1 MRIALIDYKAGNT
14 ASVANALERLGY
26 SAQRTQEPAEIRRA
40 HRVIFPGVG
49 HAASARR
56 FLEAAGLR
64 SCLQALDQ
72 PFLGIC
78 LGMQLMAEGL
88 EEGPTEGLGLLPG
101 QVKRFRQAPIVPH
114 MGWNTVAFSGEEDKR
129 SPLLAGLPAEAHF
142 YFVHSYFWPV
152 TAATI
157 ATSQYGETFSA
168 AVQGGNYYGVQFH
181 PEKSGPDGAQIL
193 QNFFEKCD

>member
-1 MRIALIDYKAGNT
+1 MRIALIDYNAGNT

-26 SAQRTQEPAEIRRA
+26 TAQRTQKPAEIRRA
-40 HRVIFPGVG
+40 ERIIFPGVG

-56 FLEAAGLR
+56 FLDEAGLS

-78 LGMQLMAEGL
+78 LGMQLMAQWL

-101 QVKRFRQAPIVPH
+101 QIRRFQEAPIVPH
-114 MGWNTVAFSGEEDKR
+114 MGWNTVALAEREAER

-152 TAATI
+152 TAATA
-157 ATSQYGETFSA
+157 ATSHYGAPFSA
-168 AVQGGNYYGVQFH
+168 AVQGGNFYGVQFH
-181 PEKSGPDGAQIL
+181 PEKSGPNGAQIL
-193 QNFFEKCD
+193 QNFLEKCD